1 MSDFG
6 SHRGISVTKA
16 CLPFP
21 EGLGQRRRGGAAVGG
36 RWTGVDWSSGNP
48 GSGPAC
54 VCDQQL
60 VCVLLGWIRKWDGRI
75 KCLSEVR
82 ILHLLARKT
91 EPPFT
96 MGRVQVPNP
105 EDQFHQDRAGLQ
117 CQRQTCPQTV
127 DGIGRGT
134 PWGWWRDWTALCAKA
149 FLTPGEGAGTGALDW
164 P

>member
-1 MSDFG
+1 MSRPPGFHIPGAQLCQPHRGTPGMSDFG

-36 RWTGVDWSSGNP
+36 TWTGVQETQALVQPVSVTSSWSS
-48 GSGPAC
+48 
-54 VCDQQL
+54 DH
-60 VCVLLGWIRKWDGRI
+60 VLLGWIRKWDGRI

-82 ILHLLARKT
+82 ILHLLTRKT
-91 EPPFT
+91 EPPFA

-117 CQRQTCPQTV
+117 CQRPVPRQWM
-127 DGIGRGT
+127 G
-134 PWGWWRDWTALCAKA
+134 
-149 FLTPGEGAGTGALDW
+149 
-164 P
+164 